1 MPFSGGTF
9 SRTDGT
15 RTGSTV
21 WTQAKDAGVK
31 IVSSGHD
38 THDQDI
44 AGGLNSLLLKNGNN
58 TPTANLPMATYKHT
72 GVGNGSAR
80 TDYLAVG
87 QLQDS
92 AVNYAAATVSSSNV
106 YVATL
111 SPAVTAYTTGMTVH
125 LEFAAINT
133 GSATIN
139 LNSVGAKTI
148 KDVYGAALIGN
159 ELQSGGIYTIC
170 YDGTDFLL
178 VNTAS
183 LLRTVTIKK
192 AAVSITHNTWTQ
204 CAFDAGDVV
213 TDPAGLADAANE
225 KIVLPTNSTA
235 ALVTLATQY
244 TSSGI
249 DSIGV
254 TVGYSSVANT
264 PGTGGATNF
273 VQRASNHNS
282 LPGSGTIFHT
292 AVSHIFTVPN
302 PGSTDNGSY
311 DVYGSVYVDITAG
324 SGSVP
329 IAWELSVAVLR

>member
-1 MPFSGGTF
+1 MPFSGSTF

-92 AVNYAAATVSSSNV
+92 AVNYAAATVSSANV

-111 SPAVTAYTTGMTVH
+111 SPAVTAYTTGMTVR

-133 GSATIN
+133 ASATIN
-139 LNSVGAKTI
+139 LNGVGAKTI
-148 KDVYGAALIGN
+148 KDIYGNALIGG
-159 ELQSGGIYTIC
+159 ELTAGGIMTLI
-170 YDGTDFLL
+170 YDGTDMLIAGDNPLRGCL
-178 VNTAS
+178 VSVAS
-183 LLRTVTIKK
+183 QT
-192 AAVSITHNTWTQ
+192 ITHNTVTQ
-204 CAFDAGDVV
+204 CAWAGADERLDPLGMLIDADEKITIPTGVKAALATIVV
-213 TDPAGLADAANE
+213 KVASSSTNGLSCNIGYGALAAGSTGTGQLMARAANASGTAAASAGLLMASATT
-225 KIVLPTNSTA
+225 VLPVPNIGNLSTGSYDIYGQIFMTRSA
-235 ALVTLATQY
+235 
-244 TSSGI
+244 
-249 DSIGV
+249 
-254 TVGYSSVANT
+254 
-264 PGTGGATNF
+264 
-273 VQRASNHNS
+273 
-282 LPGSGTIFHT
+282 GSGTEP
-292 AVSHIFTVPN
+292 VSWQM
-302 PGSTDNGSY
+302 
-311 DVYGSVYVDITAG
+311 SVF
-324 SGSVP
+324 
-329 IAWELSVAVLR
+329 VLR

>member
-21 WTQAKDAGVK
+21 WTQARDAGVK

-44 AGGLNSLLLKNGNN
+44 AGGLNALLLRDGSNV
-58 TPTANLPMATYKHT
+58 PTANLPMATYKHT

-111 SPAVTAYTTGMTVH
+111 SPAVTAYATGLTVH

-133 GSATIN
+133 ASATIN

-148 KDVYGAALIGN
+148 KDIYGNALIGG
-159 ELQSGGIYTIC
+159 ELTPGGIMTLI
-170 YDGTDFLL
+170 YDGTDMLL
-178 VNTAS
+178 AANNPPRGCIIAVAQQ
-183 LLRTVTIKK
+183 TVT
-192 AAVSITHNTWTQ
+192 HDTWTQ
-204 CAFDAGDVV
+204 AAWVAGNELFDPEGMAIDGS
-213 TDPAGLADAANE
+213 E
-225 KIVLPTNSTA
+225 KITLPTSTKA
-235 ALVTLATQY
+235 VLLTMKAQVAL
-244 TSSGI
+244 SGH
-249 DSIGV
+249 DSLGV
-254 TVGYSSVANT
+254 TVGYSPVGTT

-273 VQRASNHNS
+273 VQRGSNHNS
-282 LPGSGTIFHT
+282 LSGHAGIFYT
-292 AVSHIFTVPN
+292 ATSTVMPVPN
-302 PGSTDNGSY
+302 IGSSDNGSY
-311 DVYGSVYVDITAG
+311 DVYATMYVDKSGG
-324 SGSVP
+324 SGTSV
-329 IAWELSVAVLR
+329 IAWEFSAFVLR

>member
-1 MPFSGGTF
+1 MPFSGATF

-92 AVNYAAATVSSSNV
+92 AVTCAAATVSSSNV

-111 SPAVTAYTTGMTVH
+111 SPAVTAYTTGMTVR

-133 GSATIN
+133 ASATIN

-148 KDVYGAALIGN
+148 KDLYGNALIGG
-159 ELQSGGIYTIC
+159 ELTAGGIMTLI
-170 YDGTDFLL
+170 YDGTDMLIAGDNPLRGCL
-178 VNTAS
+178 VSTKGQT
-183 LLRTVTIKK
+183 L
-192 AAVSITHNTWTQ
+192 THNTVTQ
-204 CAFDAGDVV
+204 CAWVSGDEQFDPLGMLIDGSEKITVPTGVKAVLATIVV
-213 TDPAGLADAANE
+213 KVASASTNGLACNIGYGAIGAA
-225 KIVLPTNSTA
+225 
-235 ALVTLATQY
+235 
-244 TSSGI
+244 
-249 DSIGV
+249 IG
-254 TVGYSSVANT
+254 TT
-264 PGTGGATNF
+264 EF
-273 VQRASNHNS
+273 VQRAGNS
-282 LPGSGTIFHT
+282 SGTAAASGTNIRMASAT
-292 AVSHIFTVPN
+292 TVLPTPN
-302 PGSTDNGSY
+302 IGNTENGSY
-311 DVYGSVYVDITAG
+311 DIYGSIFMTRSAG
-324 SGSVP
+324 SGTEPADWQMSVF
-329 IAWELSVAVLR
+329 VLR

>member
-1 MPFSGGTF
+1 MPFSGATF

-21 WTQAKDAGVK
+21 WTQAKTAGVK

-133 GSATIN
+133 ASATIN
-139 LNSVGAKTI
+139 LNGVGAKTI
-148 KDVYGAALIGN
+148 KDVFGNALIGG
-159 ELQSGGIYTIC
+159 ELTAGGIMTLI
-170 YDGTDFLL
+170 YDGTDMLL
-178 VNTAS
+178 
-183 LLRTVTIKK
+183 
-192 AAVSITHNTWTQ
+192 AANNPPRGCIIAVAQQTLTHNTWTQ
-204 CAFDAGDVV
+204 AAWVAGNELFDPEGMAIDGS
-213 TDPAGLADAANE
+213 E
-225 KIVLPTNSTA
+225 KITLPTSTKA
-235 ALVTLATQY
+235 VLLAMKAQVAQ
-244 TSSGI
+244 SGI
-249 DSIGV
+249 DSLGV
-254 TVGYSSVANT
+254 TVGYTNVSGT
-264 PGTGGATNF
+264 PGTGGSTNF
-273 VQRASNHNS
+273 VQRASNNDS
-282 LPGSGTIFHT
+282 L
-292 AVSHIFTVPN
+292 ASHGGIIYASVAAIMPVPN
-302 PGSTDNGSY
+302 IGSTDNGSY
-311 DVYGSVYVDITAG
+311 DVYAQMLVDKSAG
-324 SGSVP
+324 SGTSV
-329 IAWELSVAVLR
+329 IAWEFSAFVLR